1 VIFLKK
7 DYQRN
12 KYLIIKDTVRMV
24 VKIMEKQD
32 QKSKQIITRKF
43 ILICLMV
50 SCFLILGSTITF
62 AQTNISIPDIQLNID
77 GASSPEEAANSLQ
90 LLALLTVLSLAPSIL
105 IMATS
110 FTRIIIVLS
119 FLRSS
124 LATQQTPPT
133 QVLIGLALFLTFFI
147 MSPIA
152 SEINQNALQPYLNEE
167 INQSEAI
174 EETMEPLRQFMF
186 RQTREKDLAL
196 FLEASGTEVSNN
208 TQLSDI
214 PTTSLIPAFIISEL
228 KTAFQM
234 GFVLFIPFI
243 ILDMVVSSALMSMGM
258 MMLPPAMIS
267 LPFKLLLFVMV
278 DGWNVLIRSLL
289 LSFK

>member
-1 VIFLKK
+1 MK
-7 DYQRN
+7 N
-12 KYLIIKDTVRMV
+12 KNIILLCLI
-24 VKIMEKQD
+24 
-32 QKSKQIITRKF
+32 
-43 ILICLMV
+43 MV
-50 SCFLILGSTITF
+50 SFFLLGSTRAF
-62 AQTNISIPDIQLNID
+62 AQTNISIPNVQLNID
-77 GASSPEEAANSLQ
+77 GASSPEETASSLQ
-90 LLALLTVLSLAPSIL
+90 LLGLLTVLSLAPAIL
-105 IMATS
+105 IMVTS

-119 FLRSS
+119 FLRNAI
-124 LATQQTPPT
+124 ATQQTPPT
-133 QVLIGLALFLTFFI
+133 QVLIGLAMFLTFFI

-167 INQSEAI
+167 ITQSEAI
-174 EETMEPLRQFMF
+174 EEAMEPLRQFMF
-186 RQTREKDLAL
+186 RQTRENDIAL
-196 FLEASGTEVSNN
+196 FLEASGTELSSDP
-208 TQLSDI
+208 QLDDI

-243 ILDMVVSSALMSMGM
+243 VLDMVVSSALMSMGM

-278 DGWNVLIRSLL
+278 DGWNVLIKSLL

>member
-1 VIFLKK
+1 MIDIIGTVVIIM
-7 DYQRN
+7 N
-12 KYLIIKDTVRMV
+12 NIKYKDTKTIVCV
-24 VKIMEKQD
+24 VA
-32 QKSKQIITRKF
+32 F
-43 ILICLMV
+43 
-50 SCFLILGSTITF
+50 FLFLSSISSY
-62 AQTNISIPDIQLNID
+62 AQPDNIIPDVQLNIEGTTD
-77 GASSPEEAANSLQ
+77 PERTVNSLQ
-90 LLALLTVLSLAPSIL
+90 LLALLTILSLAPAIL
-105 IMATS
+105 IMVTS

-119 FLRSS
+119 FLRNAI
-124 LATQQTPPT
+124 ATQQTPPT

-147 MSPIA
+147 MSPIV

-167 INQSEAI
+167 IGQDEAI
-174 EETMEPLRQFMF
+174 DNAMKPLRVFMF

-196 FLEASGTEVSNN
+196 FLEASGTNLTDNAE
-208 TQLSDI
+208 LHDI

-243 ILDMVVSSALMSMGM
+243 VLDMVVASALMSMGM

-278 DGWNVLIRSLL
+278 DGWNVLVKSLL

>member
-1 VIFLKK
+1 MMNNIRFK
-7 DYQRN
+7 N
-12 KYLIIKDTVRMV
+12 II
-24 VKIMEKQD
+24 
-32 QKSKQIITRKF
+32 
-43 ILICLMV
+43 ILSL
-50 SCFLILGSTITF
+50 FLIVFFSLSIF
-62 AQTNISIPDIQLNID
+62 SSYAQPDNIIPNLQLNID
-77 GASSPEEAANSLQ
+77 GTTDPQETTNSLQ
-90 LLALLTVLSLAPSIL
+90 LLALLTVLSLAPAIL
-105 IMATS
+105 IMVTS

-119 FLRSS
+119 FLRNAI
-124 LATQQTPPT
+124 ATQQTPPT

-152 SEINQNALQPYLNEE
+152 IEINQNALQPYLNEE
-167 INQSEAI
+167 ITQAEAI
-174 EETMEPLRQFMF
+174 DTAMEPLREFMF
-186 RQTREKDLAL
+186 KQTREKDMAL
-196 FLEASGTEVSNN
+196 FLEASATELASDAE
-208 TQLSDI
+208 LYDI

-243 ILDMVVSSALMSMGM
+243 VLDMVVASVLMSMGM

-278 DGWNVLIRSLL
+278 DGWNILVRSLL

>member
-1 VIFLKK
+1 MI
-7 DYQRN
+7 RHE
-12 KYLIIKDTVRMV
+12 IGMV
-24 VKIMEKQD
+24 VITMNNIKYKNIIM
-32 QKSKQIITRKF
+32 IIF
-43 ILICLMV
+43 ILIF
-50 SCFLILGSTITF
+50 FLFSNTARLY
-62 AQTNISIPDIQLNID
+62 AQPDTPIPGLQLNIEGSTD
-77 GASSPEEAANSLQ
+77 PEQTVSTLQ
-90 LLALLTVLSLAPSIL
+90 LLALLTILSLAPAIL
-105 IMATS
+105 IMVTS

-119 FLRSS
+119 FLRNAI
-124 LATQQTPPT
+124 ATQQTPPT

-152 SEINQNALQPYLNEE
+152 TEINQNALQPYLNEE
-167 INQSEAI
+167 ITQTEAI
-174 EETMEPLRQFMF
+174 ENALEPLREFMF

-196 FLEASGTEVSNN
+196 FLKASDTELPSDAELSNI
-208 TQLSDI
+208 S
-214 PTTSLIPAFIISEL
+214 TTVLIPAFIISEL

-243 ILDMVVSSALMSMGM
+243 VLDMVVASVLMSMGM

-278 DGWNVLIRSLL
+278 DGWNVLVESLL

>member
-1 VIFLKK
+1 MKNLNCKF
-7 DYQRN
+7 
-12 KYLIIKDTVRMV
+12 
-24 VKIMEKQD
+24 
-32 QKSKQIITRKF
+32 KQIINMKNKNI
-43 ILICLMV
+43 ILLCLIIV
-50 SCFLILGSTITF
+50 SFFLLGSTRAF
-62 AQTNISIPDIQLNID
+62 AQTNISIPNVQLNID
-77 GASSPEEAANSLQ
+77 GASSPEETASSLQ
-90 LLALLTVLSLAPSIL
+90 LLGLLTVLSLAPAIL
-105 IMATS
+105 IMVTS

-119 FLRSS
+119 FLRNAI
-124 LATQQTPPT
+124 ATQQTPPT

-167 INQSEAI
+167 ITQSEAI
-174 EETMEPLRQFMF
+174 EEAMEPLRQFMF
-186 RQTREKDLAL
+186 RQTRENDIAL
-196 FLEASGTEVSNN
+196 FLEASGTELSSDP
-208 TQLSDI
+208 QLDDI

-243 ILDMVVSSALMSMGM
+243 VLDMVVSSALMSMGM

-278 DGWNVLIRSLL
+278 DGWNVLIKSLL